1 MLSRLFSV
9 KAGISSEV
17 IAGLAHSEWLQ
28 FQEAPMHS
36 DPLSNAI
43 PIAEAPTRRRPNAA
57 ANVKTGSADVWDLS
71 KQRAAM
77 KQLVEDIAK
86 ALVELADGV
95 ALRLVEG
102 EQTTVLELRVAPSD
116 TGKVIGKQGRTAH
129 SIRIILRAVGMKISP
144 PLYTRNP

>member
-1 MLSRLFSV
+1 MPYQSQRRLR
-9 KAGISSEV
+9 GC
-17 IAGLAHSEWLQ
+17 
-28 FQEAPMHS
+28 
-36 DPLSNAI
+36 
-43 PIAEAPTRRRPNAA
+43 RPNAV